1 MTFPDT
7 KPAGDEQMPMVRL
20 VLAVLLPFSLCYFL
34 SYLYRAVNA
43 VIAPNLVADVGLDAS
58 ELGLLTA
65 AYLIGFAGFQ
75 IPLGILL
82 DRFGPRKVQALL
94 LCVGA
99 LGALVF
105 SWAAGLWGLSGA
117 RMLIGIGS
125 AGGLMAGFKAVTI
138 WVPEQRRALANACI
152 MAVGGLGILTAT
164 VPAEWATANFGWRAM
179 FVGLMAITL
188 AVAVFLYLVVPERPK
203 ATVAAAA
210 SASAGSGVL
219 DAIITIYSD
228 RVFWRVA
235 PFVALTAGCHI
246 GIQTLWAGPWLRDI
260 AGLDRD
266 GVASVLGLQA
276 IGFLVGTL
284 MSGYVADWLGR
295 RGVSL
300 LVTMTGF
307 ILIFMTV
314 QLVILFEPVA
324 LSPAVWFA
332 FGMFGQAGILAY
344 PWLAQYFGAELAGRS
359 NGCLN
364 TLVFGVAFASQYL
377 IGAIIDLW
385 PATDS
390 GGYDAD
396 AYFAGFGTFLVLQ
409 VLTMVWFLLKMP
421 KGTLRRQA

>member
-1 MTFPDT
+1 MTTTTTVQAASRMSLP
-7 KPAGDEQMPMVRL
+7 RL
-20 VLAVLLPFSLCYFL
+20 VLTILLPFSLCYFL

-43 VIAPNLVADVGLDAS
+43 VIAPNLVSDVGLDAS

-75 IPLGILL
+75 IPLGVLL

-99 LGALVF
+99 AGALVF
-105 SWAAGLWGLSGA
+105 AWAAEKWGLSFA
-117 RMLIGIGS
+117 RMLIGMGS
-125 AGGLMAGFKAVTI
+125 AGGLMAGFKAVSI
-138 WVPEQRRALANACI
+138 WVPEDRRALANACI

-179 FVGLMAITL
+179 FAGMAVLTL
-188 AVAVFLYLVVPERPK
+188 AVAAFLFTVVPERPPHA
-203 ATVAAAA
+203 ATLTGGSVL
-210 SASAGSGVL
+210 SAIG
-219 DAIITIYSD
+219 TIYTD
-228 RVFWRVA
+228 PVFWRVA

-246 GIQTLWAGPWLRDI
+246 GIQTLWAGPWLRDV
-260 AGLDRD
+260 AGLDRI
-266 GVASVLGLQA
+266 GVAEVLGLQA

-300 LVTMTGF
+300 LATMTGF
-307 ILIFMTV
+307 ILAFMTI

-324 LSPAVWFA
+324 LNAPVWFI

-344 PWLAQYFGAELAGRS
+344 PWLAQYFGADLAGRS

-364 TLVFGVAFASQYL
+364 TLVFGVAFISQFA

-385 PATDS
+385 PLKAD
-390 GGYDAD
+390 GGYENA
-396 AYFAGFGTFLVLQ
+396 AYQVSFGVFLALQ
-409 VLTMVWFLLKMP
+409 ALAFIWFIMKMP
-421 KGTLRRQA
+421 KGTLRRQPQ

>member
-1 MTFPDT
+1 MTPHT
-7 KPAGDEQMPMVRL
+7 IAKEAHRMSLPRL
-20 VLAVLLPFSLCYFL
+20 LLTILLPFALCYFL

-43 VIAPNLVADVGLDAS
+43 VIAPNLVTDIGLDAS

-75 IPLGILL
+75 IPLGVLL

-99 LGALVF
+99 AGALIF
-105 SWAAGLWGLSGA
+105 AWAADKWGLSFA

-125 AGGLMAGFKAVTI
+125 AGGLMAGFKAVSM
-138 WVPEQRRALANACI
+138 WVPEDRRALANACI

-164 VPAEWATANFGWRAM
+164 VPAEWATATFGWRVM
-179 FVGLMAITL
+179 FVGMMAITL
-188 AVAVFLYLVVPERPK
+188 AVALFLFVVVPERP
-203 ATVAAAA
+203 APVAAA
-210 SASAGSGVL
+210 SGSSILG
-219 DAIITIYSD
+219 AIGTIYTD
-228 RVFWRVA
+228 PVFWRIA

-266 GVASVLGLQA
+266 GVAATLGLQA

-295 RGVSL
+295 RGISL

-307 ILIFMTV
+307 VLIFMTV
-314 QLVILFEPVA
+314 QLIILFEPVGWA
-324 LSPAVWFA
+324 PAVWFA

-344 PWLAQYFGAELAGRS
+344 PWLAQYFGADLAGRS

-364 TLVFGVAFASQYL
+364 TLVFGVAFISQYA

-385 PATDS
+385 PLKAD
-390 GGYDAD
+390 GGYENT
-396 AYFAGFGTFLVLQ
+396 AYQVSFGVFLVLQ
-409 VLTMVWFLLKMP
+409 ALTLVWFLIKMP
-421 KGTLRRQA
+421 KGTLRRQS